1 MRNGI
6 VFAPL
11 ALMVCLLAP
20 ACQPGGKT
28 KSPPAS
34 QTSPE
39 STPQAQAEPEKAK
52 SFFDRF
58 RKRSPRGANGS
69 GATATAGAATA
80 PPTLQAIDLSDAVRP
95 IPQDG
100 PVQLSAARNEWIS
113 FVLEVGPRPAG
124 TPAVLR
130 LRELKHSSGGATIAP
145 SQFEVYQAL
154 SMPVDVNR

>member
-1 MRNGI
+1 MRNRI

-34 QTSPE
+34 QTSSE
-39 STPQAQAEPEKAK
+39 STSHAQAEPEKPK
-52 SFFDRF
+52 SFFGHF
-58 RKRSPRGANGS
+58 RKRPPRGNNGS
-69 GATATAGAATA
+69 GATATAGAAMA

-95 IPQDG
+95 VPQDG
-100 PVQLSAARNEWIS
+100 PVQLNAARNEWIS

-124 TPAVLR
+124 IAGALR
-130 LRELKHSSGGATIAP
+130 
-145 SQFEVYQAL
+145 
-154 SMPVDVNR
+154 